1 MPAQKKYNPKF
12 HDPWAWSLAS
22 KGATDEEIAAAFG
35 VARKTIQRWSWRKE
49 TKPVI
54 APDGKT
60 VMKTPDGKTVTKTE
74 KVLTSFG
81 EALQSGKEAAD
92 AQVEL
97 SLYKRC
103 LGYDVEEEEKVI
115 DVHKDGSS
123 KIGRITTRKRHIPP
137 DTMAIMYWLNNRSR
151 KTGEWSQ
158 RQEVSLSNDTGG
170 NVTIFL
176 PQQEVDTDE

>member
-49 TKPVI
+49 TKPVTL
-54 APDGKT
+54 PDGKT
-60 VMKTPDGKTVTKTE
+60 ALKTE

-115 DVHKDGSS
+115 DVNKDGSS